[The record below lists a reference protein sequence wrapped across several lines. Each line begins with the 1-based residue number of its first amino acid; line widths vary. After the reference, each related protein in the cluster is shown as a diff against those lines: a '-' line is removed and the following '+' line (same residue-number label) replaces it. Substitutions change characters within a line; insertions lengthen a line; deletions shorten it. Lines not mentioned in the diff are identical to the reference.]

1 MFRLI
6 AFFSYFVGFL
16 LYSIPTL
23 SKMKNLAP
31 TLSVAEKD
39 AIIHTIPRKWSQ
51 TIMKITGSKIIVEG
65 QENIPD
71 GPVVIVC
78 NHVGDFDIPVLL
90 GYVNKPFGFISKIE
104 VSKVPILSSWMK
116 VMNCV
121 FLDRKDRRQAIRAI
135 KEGAES
141 IKKGHSLVL
150 FPEGTRSKGGPV
162 GEFKTGGFRMALDA
176 NAPIVPIAISG
187 TADVF
192 EKNNRLVRP
201 ATIRIIIGK
210 PIRSHLQLNP
220 SSIKEVTEE
229 TRQIII
235 ANLPKDQTIAS

>member
-16 LYSIPTL
+16 LFSIPTL
-23 SKMKNLAP
+23 SKMKKLDP
-31 TLSVAEKD
+31 SIPVAQKD
-39 AIIHTIPRKWSQ
+39 KIIHEIPRKWSQ

-90 GYVNKPFGFISKIE
+90 GFVNKPFGFISKIE

-121 FLDRKDRRQAIRAI
+121 FLDRKDRRQSVRAI
-135 KEGAES
+135 KEAAASVKE
-141 IKKGHSLVL
+141 GHSLVL
-150 FPEGTRSKGGPV
+150 FPEGTRSKGGAV
-162 GEFKTGGFRMALDA
+162 GEFKPGGFRIAIDA
-176 NAPIVPIAISG
+176 NVPIVPISISG

-201 ATIRIIIGK
+201 ATIRIHIGK
-210 PIRSHLQLNP
+210 PILSHLTTNP
-220 SSIKEVTEE
+220 SSIKEVAEE
-229 TRQIII
+229 TRQFIL
-235 ANLPKDQTIAS
+235 ANMDKRTIAS